1 MTSRG
6 LYPFL
11 SIMALA
17 APGAAQALG
26 LGEIHVVSALN
37 EPLSARIDIVGAT
50 ADELTALTAAI
61 ANHDTFIRHHADRP
75 TFLSSAIFKVSEDSQ
90 GHPVLAV
97 SSGEPFTEPLVN
109 FLVDVRWPHGE
120 LVREYTLLLDPAVY
134 VPASRVTAAAE
145 PAVAPAAANPEMNST
160 APAARAA
167 APSPVPLNTATA
179 PASEPAPV
187 TAAGLAPV
195 TATLS
200 NDAPAP
206 AAATRRSR
214 PASGT
219 ASPAATYRVA
229 ANDTLA
235 GIAKRTRKN
244 ARSAL
249 KRTMIAIYRANPDAF
264 EGNINRLRQG
274 AILSLP
280 SAADLAAITSD
291 EASAQ
296 VRAQMA
302 EWRAGA
308 GMPDKP
314 VAMAPARKTRGSR
327 AAVDAALAMRVRS
340 LELDIEEAKRIQAQ
354 QDAELLTLQA
364 QVARAESGKTNRE
377 PAAIAAATFAGT
389 ANAANTTIVTS
400 AEKPRTAPKT
410 TPAVAAAVP
419 AHSRIARFLAIAA
432 GLGLLIFFGAA
443 LQWSRL
449 RRRRKVRAVAWSD
462 IRNNELPDLGSRA
475 QASPPPVEVVDFGE
489 QPYVEDP
496 LNPDEDIV
504 IGEDA
509 RPADAASKTAPGNGV
524 AATYTGTV
532 PLGAGASPGA
542 GAGPS
547 PGAGPGTAPDAGAP
561 VHADPSTVIL
571 PRAAAPQ
578 PPEAIDDTVQLEQ
591 DIEDLERTARHVQM
605 PSELH
610 GQSAFVERRK
620 NIVDVLKKAVER
632 EPDRRDLRLKLL
644 EMYYSAAAS
653 NRQAFMEIAQRLS
666 QERDHA
672 PAGEWD
678 KVAFMGRQVAPENPL
693 FTAES
698 ADEDKLADCA

>member
-11 SIMALA
+11 SILALA

-50 ADELTALTAAI
+50 AEDLAALTAAI

-75 TFLSSAIFKVSEDSQ
+75 AFLSSAIFKVSEDSQ

-109 FLVDVRWPHGE
+109 FLVDVRWPRGE
-120 LVREYTLLLDPAVY
+120 LVREYTLLLDPALY

-145 PAVAPAAANPEMNST
+145 STVVPAVAIPEMS
-160 APAARAA
+160 
-167 APSPVPLNTATA
+167 
-179 PASEPAPV
+179 
-187 TAAGLAPV
+187 
-195 TATLS
+195 
-200 NDAPAP
+200 APAP
-206 AAATRRSR
+206 AAGAAA
-214 PASGT
+214 PALTSVKL
-219 ASPAATYRVA
+219 STYSVA

-235 GIAKRTRKN
+235 GIAKWTRQNSRTG
-244 ARSAL
+244 L

-274 AILSLP
+274 AMLSLP
-280 SAADLAAITSD
+280 SAADLAAISTE
-291 EASAQ
+291 EATVE

-302 EWRAGA
+302 VWRAGA
-308 GMPDKP
+308 AQPNKR
-314 VAMAPARKTRGSR
+314 VATAAARKVRESR
-327 AAVDAALAMRVRS
+327 AAVDAALSLRVRS
-340 LELDIEEAKRIQAQ
+340 LEQDIEEAKRIQAQ
-354 QDAELLTLQA
+354 QDAELLALQE
-364 QVARAESGKTNRE
+364 QVARAASGKTDLS
-377 PAAIAAATFAGT
+377 AAANAVNGASSPVA
-389 ANAANTTIVTS
+389 ANAS
-400 AEKPRTAPKT
+400 TA
-410 TPAVAAAVP
+410 AVAAAGLVST
-419 AHSRIARFLAIAA
+419 ASSANTAIAA
-432 GLGLLIFFGAA
+432 TGEKPWPSVIPAPVAAAVVHAPSGVARLMAVAAGIGLLIFFGAA

-449 RRRRKVRAVAWSD
+449 RRRRELRAVAWSD
-462 IRNNELPDLGSRA
+462 IRKIEPLDLGSRV
-475 QASPPPVEVVDFGE
+475 QTGPPPVEVVDFGE

-496 LNPDEDIV
+496 LNPNEDVV
-504 IGEDA
+504 IGDDA
-509 RPADAASKTAPGNGV
+509 KTADATSNTGPTNGAASTYV
-524 AATYTGTV
+524 AAL
-532 PLGAGASPGA
+532 PEGAGAPPGTGMTPDA
-542 GAGPS
+542 
-547 PGAGPGTAPDAGAP
+547 GTAPR
-561 VHADPSTVIL
+561 HADPSTVIL
-571 PRAAAPQ
+571 PQAAVPQ
-578 PPEAIDDTVQLEQ
+578 SPEAIDDTVQLEQ
-591 DIEDLERTARHVQM
+591 DIEDLEKTARHVQM

-610 GQSAFVERRK
+610 GQGAFLERRK
-620 NIVDVLKKAVER
+620 NIVDVLKKAIER

-666 QERDHA
+666 QERDRA

-693 FTAES
+693 FKAES